1 MAITYRKFKSGKIA
15 ASTGV
20 TALLRESWGRLTELD
35 FLINCHHTGD
45 WGYSTREEAYANDL
59 CLKNDEPVM
68 SKFLLG
74 GHEIRITTS
83 GDRSVTTT
91 YLEYEECLVEKR

>member
-20 TALLRESWGRLTELD
+20 TALLHESWDYLGELN
-35 FLINCHHTGD
+35 FLFDAHQQGD
-45 WGYSTREEAYANDL
+45 WGYSTREEAYANEL
-59 CLKNDEPVM
+59 RLKNDEPVL

-74 GHEIRITTS
+74 GHEICVVTS
-83 GDRSVTTT
+83 GDRSVTTAF
-91 YLEYEECLVEKR
+91 LEYEECPIGKN